1 VALKLEKNPLSI
13 KHWMPLGF
21 SNLLTCLY
29 FKENLMTYPFGR
41 NLLLSTVGFERF
53 IDTFEKLDAVE
64 GGSKSPS
71 YPPYNILKKSDHDYA
86 IEIAVAGFD
95 ESELEINAE
104 GNKLSITGQVKAPR
118 IGEYLH
124 KGVATRDFS
133 HQFTLA
139 QTVVVRSANIVNGL
153 LIIELENVI
162 PEEKKP
168 RKITIGHGSL
178 PAQGLQSSQSSPLT
192 AQEKLAA

>member
-1 VALKLEKNPLSI
+1 
-13 KHWMPLGF
+13 M
-21 SNLLTCLY
+21 
-29 FKENLMTYPFGR
+29 
-41 NLLLSTVGFERF
+41 
-53 IDTFEKLDAVE
+53 AV
-64 GGSKSPS
+64 
-71 YPPYNILKKSDHDYA
+71 I
-86 IEIAVAGFD
+86 D
-95 ESELEINAE
+95 ESDLEINAE
-104 GNKLSITGQVKAPR
+104 GNKLYITGQVKAPR